1 MQEQFKIIHAPCSQT
16 NDLIY
21 SSGCIIMR
29 YNNLQTWDKPPTCLT
44 FSAIFREA
52 ETLWGFTICLYIIMP
67 NCSAVVGINMMQEE
81 VKGII
86 FILFSSYNFVFYFTL
101 LSEVAGD

>member
-1 MQEQFKIIHAPCSQT
+1 MF
-16 NDLIY
+16 DLF
-21 SSGCIIMR
+21 SH
-29 YNNLQTWDKPPTCLT
+29 LQGG
-44 FSAIFREA
+44 RNVV
-52 ETLWGFTICLYIIMP
+52 GFTICLSIIMP

-101 LSEVAGD
+101 WNIS